1 MGKSG
6 VWVILLVVIWA
17 ALGLPAVGAE
27 TQEGRISL
35 HRSPVNGDRFSMEFR
50 DADVKDVLRA
60 IGQERRL
67 NLVVSDDISGKLT
80 LSFQQVTLAE
90 AFEAILKMENLVK
103 VQEGAI
109 TRVIQSPFTDGEG
122 QLVTRMVAI
131 QFAIAKELS
140 EPIKGLLSKKGS
152 LSADARTNTLII
164 RDVPE
169 SVERIAEII
178 KQLDS
183 KTPQVMIE
191 ARIVEANTN
200 FTRELGVQWGG
211 RNTRPI
217 SDDRSISYGAG
228 GTRES
233 STSSIDPLSGAIGIS
248 GKGFAVNL
256 PAAVGPGKGGVF
268 DLTYGTLSGS
278 LGLDLQ
284 LSALEDRGQ
293 IKILSSPRILTLTN
307 KEAKI
312 STGTEIFVPNTTIV
326 TGISSGGAPAGSGST
341 TSGVTTINAK
351 LELTVTPHVT
361 PDGQILLHVKT
372 DKRDPDYS
380 RSVQNL
386 PPLNTRS
393 AETDLLVKNGAT
405 IVIGGIYTRNES
417 VAQSGLP
424 WLSNIPVI
432 GWLFK
437 TRATVESQNELLV
450 FITPTIYEGS

>member
-1 MGKSG
+1 MWKPG
-6 VWVILLVVIWA
+6 VWGILLLATWA
-17 ALGLPAVGAE
+17 ALGSPFVGAE
-27 TQEGRISL
+27 TQEGGISL
-35 HRSPVNGDRFSMEFR
+35 HRNPAGGDRFSMEFR
-50 DADVKDVLRA
+50 NADVKDVLRA

-67 NLVVSDDISGKLT
+67 NLVVSDDIAGKLT

-90 AFEAILKMENLVK
+90 AFDAILKMQNLIK

-109 TRVIQSPFTDGEG
+109 TRVMQSPFTDGEG

-131 QFAIAKELS
+131 QFATAKELN

-169 SVERIAEII
+169 SVERLAEII

-217 SDDRSISYGAG
+217 SNDRSISFGAG
-228 GTRES
+228 GTFDTE
-233 STSSIDPLSGAIGIS
+233 TSSILPLSGAVGIS

-256 PAAVGPGKGGVF
+256 PAAVGPGKGGAF

-293 IKILSSPRILTLTN
+293 VKVLSSPRVLTLTN

-326 TGISSGGAPAGSGST
+326 TGISSGTTGSSGST

-393 AETDLLVKNGAT
+393 AETDLLVRDGAT

-424 WLSNIPVI
+424 WLSNIPLL

-437 TRATVESQNELLV
+437 KRATIDDQNELLV

>member
-1 MGKSG
+1 
-6 VWVILLVVIWA
+6 
-17 ALGLPAVGAE
+17 
-27 TQEGRISL
+27 
-35 HRSPVNGDRFSMEFR
+35 
-50 DADVKDVLRA
+50 
-60 IGQERRL
+60 
-67 NLVVSDDISGKLT
+67 
-80 LSFQQVTLAE
+80 
-90 AFEAILKMENLVK
+90 
-103 VQEGAI
+103 
-109 TRVIQSPFTDGEG
+109 
-122 QLVTRMVAI
+122 MVAI
-131 QFAIAKELS
+131 QFAIAKELN

-191 ARIVEANTN
+191 ARIVEASTN
-200 FTRELGVQWGG
+200 FSRELGVQWGG
-211 RNTRPI
+211 HNTRPI
-217 SDDRSISYGAG
+217 SNDRSISYGAG

-256 PAAVGPGKGGVF
+256 PAAVGPGKGGAF
-268 DLTYGTLSGS
+268 GLTYGTLSGS

-312 STGTEIFVPNTTIV
+312 STGTEIFVPTTTIV
-326 TGISSGGAPAGSGST
+326 TGISSGTSGSSGST

-393 AETDLLVKNGAT
+393 AETDLLVRDGAT
-405 IVIGGIYTRNES
+405 IVIGGIYTKHES
-417 VAQSGLP
+417 IAQSGLP
-424 WLSNIPVI
+424 WLSNIPLL

-437 TRATVESQNELLV
+437 KRATIDDQTELLV

>member
-1 MGKSG
+1 
-6 VWVILLVVIWA
+6 VILLAVIWA

-67 NLVVSDDISGKLT
+67 NLVVRDDISGKLT

-109 TRVIQSPFTDGEG
+109 TRVIPSPFTDGEG
-122 QLVTRMVAI
+122 QLVTKMVAI
-131 QFAIAKELS
+131 QFATAKELS

-152 LSADARTNTLII
+152 LSADARTNTLIV

-200 FTRELGVQWGG
+200 FSREFGIQWGG
-211 RNTRPI
+211 LRTTQSGNLLTTI
-217 SDDRSISYGAG
+217 HGGATKQKSTDTFADALTG
-228 GTRES
+228 G
-233 STSSIDPLSGAIGIS
+233 IGLSGGP
-248 GKGFAVNL
+248 FAVNL
-256 PAAVGPGKGGVF
+256 PASVGEGRGGAF
-268 DLTYGTLSGS
+268 AISFGNLANT
-278 LGLDLQ
+278 LGLDFQ

-293 IKILSSPRILTLTN
+293 IKILSSPRILTLSN

-312 STGTEIFVPNTTIV
+312 SSGTEIFVPNTTIV
-326 TGISSGGAPAGSGST
+326 TGVSGGAGGGGGST

-361 PDGQILLHVKT
+361 SDGQILLHVKT
-372 DKRDPDYS
+372 DKRDPDYT

-393 AETDLLVKNGAT
+393 SETDLLVQDGAT
-405 IVIGGIYTRNES
+405 IVIGGIYTKNES
-417 VAQSGLP
+417 VAQNGLP
-424 WLSNIPVI
+424 WLSKIPVI

-437 TRATVESQNELLV
+437 KQVTVDNQTELLV
-450 FITPTIYEGS
+450 FITTTIYQGV

>member
-1 MGKSG
+1 
-6 VWVILLVVIWA
+6 
-17 ALGLPAVGAE
+17 
-27 TQEGRISL
+27 
-35 HRSPVNGDRFSMEFR
+35 MEFR

-67 NLVVSDDISGKLT
+67 NLVVSDDISKLT
-80 LSFQQVTLAE
+80 LEFPAGHAGRSVR
-90 AFEAILKMENLVK
+90 AILKMENLVK
-103 VQEGAI
+103 VRRAPSRGDP
-109 TRVIQSPFTDGEG
+109 VPFTDGEG

-256 PAAVGPGKGGVF
+256 PAAVGPEKEACS
-268 DLTYGTLSGS
+268 TS
-278 LGLDLQ
+278 LMARCRAAAGWT
-284 LSALEDRGQ
+284 SNSRLEDRGQ

-424 WLSNIPVI
+424 WLSNIPDR
-432 GWLFK
+432 LAFK

-450 FITPTIYEGS
+450 FITPTIYEGRRTTQIAPLIRRAVFSILMA

>member
-67 NLVVSDDISGKLT
+67 NLVVSDDIAGKLT

-131 QFAIAKELS
+131 QFATAKELS

-152 LSADARTNTLII
+152 LSADARTNTLIV

-200 FTRELGVQWGG
+200 FSRELGVQWGG

-217 SDDRSISYGAG
+217 SDDRSISFGAG
-228 GTRES
+228 GTRQT
-233 STSSIDPLSGAIGIS
+233 STSDIQPLSGAIGIS

-256 PAAVGPGKGGVF
+256 PAAVGPGKGGAF

-312 STGTEIFVPNTTIV
+312 STGTEIFVPTTTIV
-326 TGISSGGAPAGSGST
+326 TGVSSGGAPAGSGST

-424 WLSNIPVI
+424 WLSNIPVL

-437 TRATVESQNELLV
+437 KRATIDSQTELLV